1 MPHTSCRAENEKLQ
15 ERLLRVE
22 AENGRLR
29 TLVILTRGNRA
40 AALDAPTAQSPI
52 ASLSLQ
58 CDDLEDRLARVGSE
72 DEVRIL

>member
-1 MPHTSCRAENEKLQ
+1 MPHTYRAENVKLH

-40 AALDAPTAQSPI
+40 AAPHAPTAQSPI
-52 ASLSLQ
+52 VSLSLQ
-58 CDDLEDRLARVGSE
+58 CDDLEDQLARVGSE